1 MPINKCWLIAT
12 LSAASVALTACG
24 GGGGSEIPSGD
35 ITPPP
40 PEIQPTPISP
50 FEQERRQSLGLDRI
64 NADAAYNR
72 GWTGNGVTLGYYESA
87 IDASHPE
94 LSGKVADTPYAE
106 IEPGIFNHRF
116 YTLEQT
122 KQHAQHVAGVAAAK
136 RDAIGMHGVAY
147 DSNIEFVSI
156 HNETFNALIQ
166 EQYDIFDILVDL
178 ANIEGDLVDLPNI
191 EGRRARAVN
200 YLNGRVPIAF
210 NASPGFIDWS
220 DYTPE
225 ETEAFFAE
233 RSWISALRQT
243 ATSAAARTI
252 WVYGAGNE
260 SLPYPIGAGYFP
272 VHFPELKGH
281 VIAAVALDR
290 SGVIASYSNRCGAA
304 SAFCI
309 AAPGRHYSLSGPSG
323 YVTAE
328 GTSGAAPT
336 VAGSLAILK
345 QAFPSLGNDELVTRL
360 FATANK
366 TGIYEVVSIYGQ
378 GLVDLDAATQPVGT
392 TRILLSGPLSGPSS
406 SESTTKIVSTPP
418 FGDAFVNAFRDRTV
432 MLLDELNAPFNANL
446 SRFVTASAPTIVSDR
461 LNDLSRQL
469 EHPYSQHENDMSLQ
483 WFRLAGESAYSKN
496 GLEFAAGKNDAI
508 ALAKKLELRRTG
520 TSSLQLTTGALTE
533 PETVLGAITTGAF
546 GTQQSASLLAGLK
559 SELSINDWQLSAAG
573 MVSLTGAEN
582 RGGVLRSTT
591 PILSSSFALE
601 ASRQTEHGV
610 LRFTLSQPLRTETG
624 RVKLT
629 IPANRTPDKKIHY
642 ETLETDLQP
651 SGRQIDLEMG
661 YVQRIG
667 ANATLGAEFWLTKD
681 PGHIGNAKPTTGIAA
696 ALRVEF

>member
-1 MPINKCWLIAT
+1 MQINKCWLIAT
-12 LSAASVALTACG
+12 LIAASVALTACG
-24 GGGGSEIPSGD
+24 GGGRSENPGSD
-35 ITPPP
+35 VTPPP
-40 PEIQPTPISP
+40 PAIQPPPISP

-72 GWTGNGVTLGYYESA
+72 GWTGNGVTLGYYEYA

-94 LSGKVADTPYAE
+94 LSGKVIDNPYAE
-106 IEPGIFNHRF
+106 IEPGSFNHNF
-116 YTLEQT
+116 LTLEQV
-122 KQHAQHVAGVAAAK
+122 KQHAQRVAGVAAAR

-147 DSNIEFVSI
+147 DSNIEFVSMR
-156 HNETFNALIQ
+156 NETFNALIQ
-166 EQYDIFDILVDL
+166 EQFDTATDL
-178 ANIEGDLVDLPNI
+178 LDIEGH
-191 EGRRARAVN
+191 EARAVN

-210 NASPGFIDWS
+210 NAISGRVDWS
-220 DYTPE
+220 EFTPIQ
-225 ETEAFFAE
+225 TEAFFAD
-233 RSWISALRQT
+233 RSWIEALRQT
-243 ATSAAARTI
+243 ATPPANRTI
-252 WVYGAGNE
+252 WVYGAGNK
-260 SLPYPIGAGYFP
+260 SYPYPIGAGYFP
-272 VHFPELKGH
+272 VHFPELRGH

-290 SGVIASYSNRCGAA
+290 DGVIAHYSNRCGAA
-304 SAFCI
+304 SMFCI
-309 AAPGRHYSLSGPSG
+309 AAPGRHYAPSGPNG
-323 YVTAE
+323 YVTFR
-328 GTSGAAPT
+328 GTSFAAPT

-366 TGIYEVVSIYGQ
+366 TGIYEVVSLYGQ

-392 TRILLSGPLSGPSS
+392 SRILLSGPLNGPSS
-406 SESTTKIVSTPP
+406 SQLTTRIVSTPP
-418 FGDAFVNAFRDRTV
+418 FGDALVNGFRDRTV
-432 MLLDELNAPFNANL
+432 MLLDELNAPFYTNL
-446 SRFVTASAPTIVSDR
+446 SRFVTTRAPTIVSDR
-461 LNDLSRQL
+461 LTDLLRQL
-469 EHPYSQHENDMSLQ
+469 EHPNSPHENDRSLQ
-483 WFRLAGESAYSKN
+483 WFRLVGESAYSKN
-496 GLEFAAGKNDAI
+496 GLEFAAGRNDSI

-546 GTQQSASLLAGLK
+546 GAQQSASLLAGLK

-591 PILSSSFALE
+591 PILASSFAVE
-601 ASRQTEHGV
+601 ASRQTEHGT

-642 ETLETDLQP
+642 ETLETDLHP

-661 YVQRIG
+661 YVHRIG

-681 PGHIGNAKPTTGIAA
+681 PGHLGNAKPTTGIAA

>member
-1 MPINKCWLIAT
+1 MPINKCWPIAT
-12 LSAASVALTACG
+12 LIAASVALTACG
-24 GGGGSEIPSGD
+24 GGGRSENPGSD
-35 ITPPP
+35 IPPP
-40 PEIQPTPISP
+40 PPAIQPPPISP

-72 GWTGNGVTLGYYESA
+72 GWTGNGVTLGYYELA

-94 LSGKVADTPYAE
+94 LSGKVIDNPYAE
-106 IEPGIFNHRF
+106 IEPGSFNQAFH
-116 YTLEQT
+116 TLEQT
-122 KQHAQHVAGVAAAK
+122 KQHALHGAGVAAAK

-147 DSNIEFVSI
+147 DSNIEFVSDQ
-156 HNETFNALIQ
+156 NETFNTLIQ
-166 EQYDIFDILVDL
+166 EQYDT
-178 ANIEGDLVDLPNI
+178 ATDLVDI
-191 EGRRARAVN
+191 EGHEARAVN

-210 NASPGFIDWS
+210 NARPGFVDWS
-220 DYTPE
+220 DDTPTQ
-225 ETEAFFAE
+225 TEAFPPD
-233 RSWISALRQT
+233 RSWIEALRQT
-243 ATSAAARTI
+243 TTSPANRTI
-252 WVYGAGNE
+252 WVYAAGNDSE
-260 SLPYPIGAGYFP
+260 PYPIGAGYFP
-272 VHFPELKGH
+272 VHFPELQGH
-281 VIAAVALDR
+281 VIAAVALD
-290 SGVIASYSNRCGAA
+290 SNGVIAHYSNHCGAA
-304 SAFCI
+304 SMFCI
-309 AAPGRHYSLSGPSG
+309 AAPGRHYAPSGPNG
-323 YVTAE
+323 YVTVQ
-328 GTSGAAPT
+328 GTSFAAPT

-366 TGIYEVVSIYGQ
+366 TGIYEVVSLYGQ

-392 TRILLSGPLSGPSS
+392 SRILLSGPLNGPSS
-406 SESTTKIVSTPP
+406 SQLTTRIVSTPP
-418 FGDAFVNAFRDRTV
+418 FGDALVNGFRDRTV
-432 MLLDELNAPFNANL
+432 MLLDELNAPFYTNL
-446 SRFVTASAPTIVSDR
+446 SRFVTTRAPTIVSDR
-461 LNDLSRQL
+461 LTDLLRQL
-469 EHPYSQHENDMSLQ
+469 EHPNSPHENDRSLQ
-483 WFRLAGESAYSKN
+483 WFRLVGESAYSKN
-496 GLEFAAGKNDAI
+496 GLEFAAGRNDSI

-546 GTQQSASLLAGLK
+546 GAQQSASLLAGLK

-591 PILSSSFALE
+591 PILASSFAVE
-601 ASRQTEHGV
+601 ASRQTEHGT

-642 ETLETDLQP
+642 ETLETDLHP

-661 YVQRIG
+661 YVHRIG

-681 PGHIGNAKPTTGIAA
+681 PGHLGNAKPTTGIAA